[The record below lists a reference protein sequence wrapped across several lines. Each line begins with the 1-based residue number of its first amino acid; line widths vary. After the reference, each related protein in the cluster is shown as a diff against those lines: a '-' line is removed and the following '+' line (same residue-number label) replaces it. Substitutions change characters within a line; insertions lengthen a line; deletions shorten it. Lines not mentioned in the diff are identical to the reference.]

1 MTVFNGFNSSS
12 KILQYTDKLNN
23 FLNCDKTLIVTEL
36 DLTNKCNNKC
46 PACTGIKE
54 NGEELTWEEIQMI
67 ARDLHAL
74 GNQGV
79 IISGGGEPL
88 MHKDFIKTL
97 ELLKNYG
104 MQIGLNSNG
113 LALTEDK
120 AEAIAKYCTYFRI
133 SLDAGSAEMY
143 KKTHGMEPLA
153 YEKVVSNIKLMA
165 DVKKRT
171 GSEVSFTTGF
181 LTSSMTASDMEAF
194 IKVSKENGAGAGQF
208 RPFTGDDFDISA
220 EYKRLKEKYEDE
232 NFKVL
237 ASLQKYERF
246 EEGMGHAYTKC
257 RGMFFST
264 VITANCRMYACL
276 HHRQDPN
283 YLIGDMRGEGK
294 SLREV
299 WNSYRKWMVY
309 ENINP
314 ELCPPFCRNDSF
326 NIVLD
331 GLATDINH
339 KEFL

>member
-12 KILQYTDKLNN
+12 KILHYTDKLNN

-46 PACTGIKE
+46 PACVGMNE
-54 NGEELTWEEIQMI
+54 NGEELTWDEICMI
-67 ARDLHAL
+67 ARDLKAL

-88 MHKDFIKTL
+88 MHKDFIRTL
-97 ELLKNYG
+97 ELLKNNG
-104 MQIGLNSNG
+104 MQLGLNSNG
-113 LALTEDK
+113 LALTEEM

-133 SLDAGSAEMY
+133 SLDAGTPEMY
-143 KKTHGMEPLA
+143 KQTHGMEPRA
-153 YEKVVSNIKLMA
+153 FEKVVSNIKLMA

-171 GSEVSFTTGF
+171 GSEVSFTVGF
-181 LTSSMTASDMEAF
+181 LTGETTICDMEAF
-194 IKVSKENGAGAGQF
+194 IKLAKENGAGAGQF
-208 RPFTGDDFDISA
+208 RPFTGDNTDISA

-237 ASLQKYERF
+237 ASLQKYEKFDEIDCR
-246 EEGMGHAYTKC
+246 GYDRC

-276 HHRQDPN
+276 HHRQDDRF
-283 YLIGDMRGEGK
+283 LIGDMRGEGK
-294 SLREV
+294 SLKEV

-309 ENINP
+309 ESIDMS
-314 ELCPPFCRNDSF
+314 LCPPFCRNDSF
-326 NIVLD
+326 NVVLND
-331 GLATDINH
+331 LASDMNH